1 MFRASMLKHPTIQ
14 NLGMPTNQPVTQLFQ
29 EHKIVCVLPDLAC
42 SHIFFHFKSFSR
54 WSGILIPLS
63 PFPQP
68 FGKRPKKTSLAIER
82 NLTDSS
88 PALSFEIEP
97 ASFAILQQTILLGLS
112 VWLTGQLMFRASIQL
127 FVILDAAVHWQNQHI
142 TNFLLKVPVILMP
155 LWWYQAPFLG
165 SDCFICSHKMVPNT
179 CEKCS
184 WKGMKT
190 FCVTLNN
197 R

>member
-1 MFRASMLKHPTIQ
+1 MCFTWP
-14 NLGMPTNQPVTQLFQ
+14 NLFPHILPFQVTLQVIRITDPFVSISSTFWQ
-29 EHKIVCVLPDLAC
+29 TADGRRH
-42 SHIFFHFKSFSR
+42 R
-54 WSGILIPLS
+54 WPLTETW
-63 PFPQP
+63 QTA
-68 FGKRPKKTSLAIER
+68 GQQ
-82 NLTDSS
+82 

-127 FVILDAAVHWQNQHI
+127 FVILDAAVHWQNQHL
-142 TNFLLKVPVILMP
+142 TNFLMNLMVQISLLGFWYFHLFTQNVSQH
-155 LWWYQAPFLG
+155 LW
-165 SDCFICSHKMVPNT
+165 
-179 CEKCS
+179 KCS